1 MPASVHSTCTFIYSS
16 LTPSHQESNRLTSSK
31 QHDSLSPKP
40 AHWGKSFF
48 WGKMK
53 CQMDRENMNKVLS
66 SWAPAARRGLPSTS
80 GQGPPLPATRLSP
93 HVGPHSHSAQRAT
106 LPTGGAPTQLPHRQ
120 QASSSASLIHTATAG
135 IPPALQTS
143 SLQSTQS
150 SSSSAPAGQWPHQ
163 P

>member
-31 QHDSLSPKP
+31 WHDSLSPKP

-80 GQGPPLPATRLSP
+80 GQGPPCLLPACHPTWDLT
-93 HVGPHSHSAQRAT
+93 AT
-106 LPTGGAPTQLPHRQ
+106 LHKELHCPQGAHPPSVPTGSRPAPQ
-120 QASSSASLIHTATAG
+120 
-135 IPPALQTS
+135 PP
-143 SLQSTQS
+143 
-150 SSSSAPAGQWPHQ
+150 
-163 P
+163 